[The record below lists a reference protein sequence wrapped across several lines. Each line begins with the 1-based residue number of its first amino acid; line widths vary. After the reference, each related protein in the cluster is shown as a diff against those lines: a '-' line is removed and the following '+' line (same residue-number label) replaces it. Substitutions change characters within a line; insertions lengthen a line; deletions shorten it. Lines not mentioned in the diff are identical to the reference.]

1 MIESIA
7 VIDIGTNSIK
17 FCIANNTNGIITR
30 MEDSVHVTRMGENFR
45 QTGQI
50 SPSAMERNLKK
61 IDELCY
67 QARQSSV
74 SRIIAIGTM
83 IFRHATNADIFIQ
96 KVKAQC
102 GIKIHVLSGND
113 EARLSYLAAISSM
126 NGISGD
132 TVVLDTGGG
141 STELTFGTDQDIYA
155 SMSFDIGAV
164 VLTDN
169 CCAHDPV
176 THHDMECMLNEIN
189 KTINLQKPTPSVN
202 YLIGSCGAITT
213 MAAVK
218 LQMIHYHS
226 DLIHGAKLTQTDIQK
241 QIKMFARKTIQERKQ
256 ISGIQKGRADIVLA
270 GACIVECVMTKLS
283 CDQILVCDRGLRY
296 GMINEVFSAK
306 QWAGIKNIV
315 Q

>member
-1 MIESIA
+1 
-7 VIDIGTNSIK
+7 
-17 FCIANNTNGIITR
+17 

-315 Q
+315 